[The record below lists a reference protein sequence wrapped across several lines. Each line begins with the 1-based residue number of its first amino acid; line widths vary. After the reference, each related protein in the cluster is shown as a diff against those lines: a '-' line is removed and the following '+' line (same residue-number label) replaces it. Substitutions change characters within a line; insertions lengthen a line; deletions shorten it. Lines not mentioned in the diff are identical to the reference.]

1 MKSTLNGLRMVAYTL
16 CVLSLAGCESKKP
29 EPRPASSENS
39 EPARTAP
46 GPEAAPTSP
55 PSSAAEPV
63 ATAQPP
69 VNRRTLKVD
78 RLTFKIP
85 AGWAVVQPTSSMRKA
100 QLKLPGAE
108 AGMGA
113 ELIIFNFGN
122 TPEAGG
128 PVQANFDR
136 WCGQFVQD
144 DGGDTKAR
152 AKREQTEIGG
162 MAVHT
167 IDISGRYVAA
177 VRPGSPE
184 KNDKPDQRMLASI
197 IISPE
202 GKYFV
207 KVLGPAGTV
216 DGQAAAYQQFL
227 HSLQRK

>member
-16 CVLSLAGCESKKP
+16 CMLSLAGCESKKSV
-29 EPRPASSENS
+29 PRPTPSENDK
-39 EPARTAP
+39 PARPTPRAT
-46 GPEAAPTSP
+46 AAPTPSASP
-55 PSSAAEPV
+55 AVEPV
-63 ATAQPP
+63 VTKPP
-69 VNRRTLKVD
+69 ANKRTLKVD
-78 RLTFKIP
+78 RLSFEIP
-85 AGWAVVQPTSSMRKA
+85 TGWVVEQPTSSMRKA

-108 AGMGA
+108 AGMDA
-113 ELIIFNFGN
+113 ELVIFNFGS

-128 PVQANFDR
+128 AVQANFDR
-136 WCGQFVQD
+136 WCSQFVQD
-144 DGGDTKAR
+144 DGGDTKAL

-177 VRPGSPE
+177 VQPGSPE
-184 KNDKPDQRMLASI
+184 KNDKPDHRMLASI

-207 KVLGPAGTV
+207 KLLGPAGTI
-216 DGQAAAYQQFL
+216 DGQAGAYQQFL

>member
-1 MKSTLNGLRMVAYTL
+1 MKSTVNGLKMVAYML
-16 CVLSLAGCESKKP
+16 CVLFLAGCESKKS
-29 EPRPASSENS
+29 EPRPTSSENS
-39 EPARTAP
+39 EPARAAP
-46 GPEAAPTSP
+46 GPKGAPTSQ

-63 ATAQPP
+63 ATAHPP
-69 VNRRTLKVD
+69 VERRTIEVD
-78 RLTFKIP
+78 RLVFEIP
-85 AGWAVVQPTSSMRKA
+85 AGWVVEQPTSSMRKA

-108 AGMGA
+108 AGMDA
-113 ELIIFNFGN
+113 ELIIFNFGS

-136 WCGQFVQD
+136 WCSQFVQD

-184 KNDKPDQRMLASI
+184 KNDKSDYRMLASI

-207 KVLGPAGTV
+207 KVLGPAGTI
-216 DGQAAAYQQFL
+216 DGQADAYQQFL
-227 HSLQRK
+227 HSLKR